1 MPTIQTRVE
10 HYKCTICG
18 QRLNKGTGE
27 KIGHHRQEY
36 KNKVFYF
43 CENNHELCF
52 VACHKGTEI
61 PLGYA
66 STKAGRHAKL
76 EAHKAFD
83 MLWRGITAH
92 MSRTDAYL
100 LLAGKMGLNVD
111 DCHIAWFSVYQCR
124 QVIKIVSDY
133 WFNKEIL

>member
-1 MPTIQTRVE
+1 MPAIQTRPQ
-10 HYKCTICG
+10 HYNCLYCG
-18 QRLNKGTGE
+18 QTLNKGTGQT
-27 KIGHHRQEY
+27 IGHHRQEY
-36 KNKVFYF
+36 KTKLFYF

-66 STKAGRHAKL
+66 TNKAGRHAKL

-83 MLWRGITAH
+83 TLWMGITAH
-92 MSRTDAYL
+92 MTRTAAYQ
-100 LLAGKMGLNVD
+100 LLADKMGLHVD

-124 QVIKIVSDY
+124 QVIEIVSDY